1 MKRIVIIIVIWIV
14 LGCLF
19 AELILNNNL
28 FKGKEYLVYAFQIG
42 AFTEEEKAQE
52 LAKTLPSSII
62 LKENDIYKVYSG
74 IYKNIDIV
82 NKMVIYFEEK
92 NISINLKT
100 LNTSN
105 KFYEELDTLESIL
118 AKTTDEAVYNKVNQG
133 ILDRYIESINL

>member
-62 LKENDIYKVYSG
+62 LKDGDVYKIYSG

-82 NKMVIYFEEK
+82 NKMVVYFEDK

-100 LNTSN
+100 INTNSN
-105 KFYEELDTLESIL
+105 FYNELENYETIL
-118 AKTTDEAVYNKVNQG
+118 QNTTDEAVFDKVNQG
-133 ILDRYIESINL
+133 ILDLYVESISL

>member
-14 LGCLF
+14 LGVLF
-19 AELILNNNL
+19 AELILNNNI
-28 FKGKEYLVYAFQIG
+28 FKAKEYLVYAFQIG

-62 LKENDIYKVYSG
+62 LKDGDVYKIYSG

-82 NKMVIYFEEK
+82 NKMVVYFEDK

-100 LNTSN
+100 INTTSN
-105 KFYEELDTLESIL
+105 FYNELENYETIL
-118 AKTTDEAVYNKVNQG
+118 QNTTDEAVFDKVNQG
-133 ILDRYIESINL
+133 ILDLYVESISL

>member
-1 MKRIVIIIVIWIV
+1 MKRIIIIIVIWIV
-14 LGCLF
+14 LGVLF
-19 AELILNNNL
+19 AELILNNNI

-62 LKENDIYKVYSG
+62 LKDGDVYKIYSG

-82 NKMVIYFEEK
+82 NKMVVYFEDK

-100 LNTSN
+100 INTTSN
-105 KFYEELDTLESIL
+105 FYNELENYETIL
-118 AKTTDEAVYNKVNQG
+118 QNTTDEAVFDKVNQG
-133 ILDRYIESINL
+133 ILDLYVESISL

>member
-14 LGCLF
+14 LGVLF
-19 AELILNNNL
+19 AELILNNNI

-62 LKENDIYKVYSG
+62 LKDGDVYKIYSG

-82 NKMVIYFEEK
+82 NKMVVYFEDK

-100 LNTSN
+100 INTTSN
-105 KFYEELDTLESIL
+105 FYNELENYETIL
-118 AKTTDEAVYNKVNQG
+118 QNTTDEAVFDKVNQG
-133 ILDRYIESINL
+133 ILDLYVESISL

>member
-62 LKENDIYKVYSG
+62 LK
-74 IYKNIDIV
+74 
-82 NKMVIYFEEK
+82 
-92 NISINLKT
+92 T